1 MGVQGK
7 NKGNFVVGRMS
18 SDNLNTAT
26 VTITNAQML
35 TLRASPITL
44 VAAQGAGTVIE
55 LVGGQLFLDASG
67 AVYTESTDNLA
78 VRYVDGSGI
87 QVSEDIESTGF
98 VTVADEMAT
107 SVVAKKDAIA
117 TDAQCVNQVLVLHNT
132 GDGELGGGNSA
143 NEMIC
148 KISYR
153 VHASG
158 F

>member
-7 NKGNFVVGRMS
+7 NKGNFIVGRMS
-18 SDNLNTAT
+18 SDNLNIVT
-26 VTITNAQML
+26 VAITNAQML
-35 TLRASPITL
+35 TLRASPVTL
-44 VAAQGAGTVIE
+44 VTAQGAGTVVE
-55 LVGGQLFLDASG
+55 LVGGMLFLDASG

-78 VRYVDGSGI
+78 IRYVDGSGI
-87 QVSEDIESTGF
+87 QVSQDIESTGF

-107 SVVAKKDAIA
+107 SVLAKKDAIA

-132 GDGELGGGNSA
+132 GDGELGGGNAA
-143 NEMIC
+143 NEMTC

-153 VHASG
+153 VHATG

>member
-7 NKGNFVVGRMS
+7 NKGNFIVGRMS
-18 SDNLNTAT
+18 SDNLNIVT
-26 VTITNAQML
+26 VTITNAQIL

-44 VAAQGAGTVIE
+44 VTAQGAGTVVE
-55 LVGGQLFLDASG
+55 LVGGMLFLDASG

-132 GDGELGGGNSA
+132 GDGELGGGNAA
-143 NEMIC
+143 NDLLV
-148 KISYR
+148 KVSYR